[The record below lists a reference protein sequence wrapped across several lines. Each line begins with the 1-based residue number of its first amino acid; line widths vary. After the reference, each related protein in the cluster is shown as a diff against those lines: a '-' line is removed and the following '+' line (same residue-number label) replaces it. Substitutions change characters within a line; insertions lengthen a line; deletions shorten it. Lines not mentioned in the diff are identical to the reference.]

1 MIYYT
6 EDTRID
12 HVKSTPADLFFFF
25 FHTLGW
31 DSPSKWWSSKDYPM
45 FAFFFWHVYQMS
57 EPWATY
63 NASWLVTKLSRNLN
77 HNSDRPGG
85 AGKSGGK
92 ISGLI
97 LI

>member
-1 MIYYT
+1 
-6 EDTRID
+6 
-12 HVKSTPADLFFFF
+12 
-25 FHTLGW
+25 
-31 DSPSKWWSSKDYPM
+31 
-45 FAFFFWHVYQMS
+45 MS